1 MVSDTAAFDSARLIG
16 TTLDAAGADGAGD
29 VSVGGGDDGGDGG
42 VGGGVDGGSGDGSCG
57 NESTISIV
65 TPTGSGG
72 SDARIA
78 AMASS
83 IRSRSAMLTS
93 PPLASRVVM
102 LSCATINNPYRRVCQ
117 LPRGNRSS
125 FDAAFLARLN
135 RSAPALRFLL
145 KTELL

>member
-1 MVSDTAAFDSARLIG
+1 MLPPRRGSS
-16 TTLDAAGADGAGD
+16 TTLLAAAGSGAGGD
-29 VSVGGGDDGGDGG
+29 GFVSVGGVGG

-145 KTELL
+145 KTELLQ